1 MVIMIIEGMAVD
13 SLQKGPVVAS
23 VALYTVLANLAN
35 KAQPPTQ
42 YRNASAALVR
52 TRISAIGD
60 CKLNEHIKWRDHT
73 AADRATCAVL
83 KPVKRNVSI
92 SSHRLTKVLGCVLV
106 SRCQGKGPLK

>member
-1 MVIMIIEGMAVD
+1 MIIIFIEGMAVD

-60 CKLNEHIKWRDHT
+60 CKLNKHIKWRDDT
-73 AADRATCAVL
+73 AADRADLDLCRAEAGEEECKHL
-83 KPVKRNVSI
+83 I
-92 SSHRLTKVLGCVLV
+92 SQTY
-106 SRCQGKGPLK
+106 